1 MEFSGPIKSSHTP
14 CSWHPINH
22 IPKFIPSPKSL
33 KLEPS
38 KLVHVMLFSPTCSSF
53 YYLTYVIWDLFI
65 PFCPM
70 GLILHGPPITWTS
83 HICQT
88 VFYKLHSLW
97 QNCSWRICPLFC
109 LFIQFVYSI
118 SLLLIPFFF
127 LYICCLFVYVWSIMT
142 EGLCPN

>member
-38 KLVHVMLFSPTCSSF
+38 KLVHVMLFSTTCYRFALLSNLCHLRSI
-53 YYLTYVIWDLFI
+53 Y
-65 PFCPM
+65 P
-70 GLILHGPPITWTS
+70 ILSHGTHTSWTSYHMTS
-83 HICQT
+83 HICQR

-97 QNCSWRICPLFC
+97 QNCSWRICPVF
-109 LFIQFVYSI
+109 SPI
-118 SLLLIPFFF
+118 SLLLVPFFF
-127 LYICCLFVYVWSIMT
+127 LYMCCLFVCVWSIMT